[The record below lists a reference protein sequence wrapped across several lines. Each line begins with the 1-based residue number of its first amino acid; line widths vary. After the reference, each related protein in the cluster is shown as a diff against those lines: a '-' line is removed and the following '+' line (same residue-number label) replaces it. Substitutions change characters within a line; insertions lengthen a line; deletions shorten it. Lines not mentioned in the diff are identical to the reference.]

1 MRFSTLMTLFGT
13 GAVLMAVAVV
23 FMYGTDGS
31 GEPRT
36 PTDHGRRL
44 FRLQGCASCHAI
56 GGGLSRG
63 PDLAGL
69 IPRLAAR
76 ISDETYRKH
85 LAELRESRP
94 DIYPIFATQYEEILS
109 VQGEARIRAW
119 FARHLDNPRFDHFTG
134 LMPAYGHLTDEQVEQ
149 LTAYILTLR

>member
-23 FMYGTDGS
+23 FMYGTDGA

-56 GGGLSRG
+56 GGGISRG

-76 ISDETYRKH
+76 ISDDAYRKN

-94 DIYPIFATQYEEILS
+94 DIYPIFATQYEEVLS
-109 VQGEARIRAW
+109 VQGEARIRTW
-119 FARHLDNPRFDHFTG
+119 FARHLDNPRFDHYTG